1 MQELVHPLQALL
13 DARYADA
20 APKIA
25 DFNTGAESVDAALAV
40 LLQHRSARAYLQRPV
55 EQPVLDL
62 MMAAAQSASTSSNL
76 QAWSVVAVRDPER
89 KKRLAALAGGQ
100 RHIEQCPVFLV
111 WIADLARLE
120 AAGVRHNLP
129 RGGLDFM
136 ELMLV
141 GVIDA
146 TLAAQNAAV
155 AGEAQGLGVVY
166 IGGIRNKPEAVAEEL
181 GLPPRAFAV
190 FGMCVGYPD
199 PERPSDVKPR
209 LPASVVV
216 HEERYD
222 AALNEQPVEDYAAR
236 MLSFYQAQGMKTNG
250 DWVQHSLHRVRGAES
265 LQGRDR
271 LVEALKGMGFE
282 NR

>member
-100 RHIEQCPVFLV
+100 RHIEQCPVFLI

-181 GLPPRAFAV
+181 GLPSRAFAV

-209 LPASVVV
+209 LPTSVVL

-222 AALNEQPVEDYAAR
+222 AAHNEQPVEDYAAR

>member
-1 MQELVHPLQALL
+1 MPETLHPLQALL
-13 DARYADA
+13 DSRYADA
-20 APKIA
+20 APKM
-25 DFNTGAESVDAALAV
+25 AESNSASESVEAALAV
-40 LLQHRSARAYLQRPV
+40 LLQHRSARAYSPRPV
-55 EQPVLDL
+55 AQPVLDL

-76 QAWSVVAVRDPER
+76 QAWSVVAVKDPER

-120 AAGVRHNLP
+120 AAGARHNLP
-129 RGGLDFM
+129 RGGLDYL

-155 AGEAQGLGVVY
+155 AVEAQGLGVVY

-209 LPASVVV
+209 LPASVVL
-216 HEERYD
+216 HEERYN
-222 AALNEQPVEDYAAR
+222 AAHNEQPVEDYAAR

-271 LVEALKGMGFE
+271 LVEALKALGFE
-282 NR
+282 NL